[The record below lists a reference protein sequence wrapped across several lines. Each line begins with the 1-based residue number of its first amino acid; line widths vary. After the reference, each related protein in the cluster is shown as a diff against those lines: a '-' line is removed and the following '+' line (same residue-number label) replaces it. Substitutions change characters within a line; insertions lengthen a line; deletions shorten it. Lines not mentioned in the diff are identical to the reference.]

1 MTGNAPQAAV
11 LPAALPASLQANPRL
26 STWLRIDRAGHVAVY
41 SGKVELGQGILGA
54 LAQIAAEELDLGI
67 AQVRMVPAAT
77 GISPDE
83 AMTSGSLS
91 VQHSG
96 AALRHACA
104 QARAICLERAAA
116 LHGVSPAALRVSNG
130 EIFHGGERIASYWD
144 IADAAETALLD
155 VDATTGVATKPP
167 ADYRLVGRAQPRDDI
182 AAKVFGEFMFIHD
195 MVLPRMAHGRIV
207 RPPSPSAELVECSA
221 GEVRAWD
228 GVIAVLRDGS
238 QLGVV
243 AETEALAER
252 AAERLARLAVW
263 REAECLP
270 DEAALRPWLQSLPS
284 SAIELGA
291 HPQKNAAPV
300 AKTLRAAY
308 SKPFIRHASIGPSCA
323 LALYEAG
330 ESGKVGEIGEIGE
343 GGDLQVWSHSQGIY
357 NLRKDLAL
365 AFGLPPGRIR
375 VQHVQGAGCYGH
387 NGADDVAFD
396 AAWLAR
402 ACAGRPVRVQWSRA
416 DELCWSP
423 VGPAMAIDLEADLDA
438 AGRVVAWR
446 HQSWSPGHGLR
457 PGRGT
462 TPTLLGSWY
471 LAQPFER
478 VASTDAPR
486 AAGGGGDR
494 NADPIYA
501 FPAFDVVCRRVRDVP
516 MRTSALRALGAFANV
531 FAIESFMDELALC
544 SGADP
549 VDYRIAQ
556 LAQPAD
562 ARAIAVLRAVAAQ
575 AGWQPRE
582 RPAGTGLGRGIG
594 FARYKNTGAYCAV
607 VAEVAVE
614 ERVRVLRLHIAVDV
628 GLAVNPDG
636 VRQQIEGG
644 ALQATSWALMEA
656 AHFDRT
662 RMRDHG
668 WDDYPILRFPDVP
681 HVDVQVLPADGF
693 PSLGAGEA
701 SLGPTA
707 AAIANAVFD
716 ALGVRVR
723 DLPLR
728 PERIVQAMEAMDT
741 MDT

>member
-1 MTGNAPQAAV
+1 MSGT
-11 LPAALPASLQANPRL
+11 AALPPSLQANPRL
-26 STWLRIDRAGHVAVY
+26 SNWLRIDRAGHVAVH

-54 LAQIAAEELDLGI
+54 LAQIAAEELDLDL

-77 GISPDE
+77 GLSPDE

-96 AALRHACA
+96 AALRHVCA
-104 QARAICLERAAA
+104 QARALHVEWAAA
-116 LHGVSPAALRVSNG
+116 LHGIVPADLRVAGG
-130 EIFHGGERIASYWD
+130 EIFHGERRISDYWEIAE
-144 IADAAETALLD
+144 AAGPALLD
-155 VDATTGVATKPP
+155 VDATALAMPKQ
-167 ADYRLVGRAQPRDDI
+167 ASDYRIVGRVQPRDDI
-182 AAKVFGEFMFIHD
+182 AEKVFCEFMFIHD

-207 RPPSPSAELVECSA
+207 RPPSPHAQLVECPLD
-221 GEVRAWD
+221 EVRAWD
-228 GVIAVLRDGS
+228 GVLAVLRDGS

-243 AETEALAER
+243 AETESLAER
-252 AAERLARLAVW
+252 AAGRLARLAVW
-263 REAECLP
+263 TEAERLP
-270 DEAALRPWLQSLPS
+270 DEAALRRWLQSLPS
-284 SAIELGA
+284 TALEFGSRSD
-291 HPQKNAAPV
+291 KTAAPAARTV
-300 AKTLRAAY
+300 RASY

-323 LALYEAG
+323 LALSAHDG
-330 ESGKVGEIGEIGE
+330 
-343 GGDLQVWSHSQGIY
+343 LQVWSHSQGIY
-357 NLRKDLAL
+357 NLRKDLAI
-365 AFGLPPGRIR
+365 AFGLTPECIR

-402 ACAGRPVRVQWSRA
+402 ACAGLPVRVQWSRA

-423 VGPAMAIDLEADLDA
+423 VGPAMAIDLAADLDA

-457 PGRGT
+457 PGRGA

-471 LAQPFER
+471 LAQPFEH

-501 FPAFDVVCRRVRDVP
+501 FPRFDVVCRRVLDVP

-549 VDYRIAQ
+549 LDYRIAQ
-556 LAQPAD
+556 LDDP
-562 ARAIAVLRAVAAQ
+562 RAVAVLRAVSAQ

-582 RPAGTGLGRGIG
+582 VPVGEGRGRGVG

-607 VAEVAVE
+607 VAEVEVD
-614 ERVRVLRLHIAVDV
+614 ERVHVRRLHIAVDV

-656 AHFDRT
+656 AHFDRM
-662 RMRDHG
+662 RMRDPG
-668 WDDYPILRFPDVP
+668 WEDYPILRFPDVP
-681 HVDVQVLPADGF
+681 HIDVQVLPADGF
-693 PSLGAGEA
+693 ASLGAGEA

-723 DLPLR
+723 DLPMR
-728 PERIVQAMEAMDT
+728 PERIVQAMEDMDA
-741 MDT
+741 

>member
-1 MTGNAPQAAV
+1 MSGT
-11 LPAALPASLQANPRL
+11 AALPPSLQANPRL
-26 STWLRIDRAGHVAVY
+26 STWLRIDRAGHVAVH

-54 LAQIAAEELDLGI
+54 LAQIVAEELDLDL

-77 GISPDE
+77 GLSPDE

-96 AALRHACA
+96 AALRQVCA
-104 QARAICLERAAA
+104 QARALHVEWAAA
-116 LHGVSPAALRVSNG
+116 LHGIAAADLRVAGG
-130 EIFHGGERIASYWD
+130 EIFHGERRISDYWEIA
-144 IADAAETALLD
+144 AAAGPALLD
-155 VDATTGVATKPP
+155 VDATAGAMPKR
-167 ADYRLVGRAQPRDDI
+167 AGDYRIVGRVQPRDDI
-182 AAKVFGEFMFIHD
+182 AEKVFGEFMFIHD
-195 MVLPRMAHGRIV
+195 MALPRMAHGRIV
-207 RPPSPSAELVECSA
+207 RPPSPHAELVVCQFD
-221 GEVRAWD
+221 EVRAWG
-228 GVIAVLRDGS
+228 GVLAVLRDGS

-243 AETEALAER
+243 AETESLAER
-252 AAERLARLAVW
+252 AAARIARLAVW
-263 REAECLP
+263 TEAERLP
-270 DEAALRPWLQSLPS
+270 DEAALRPWLKSLPFT
-284 SAIELGA
+284 ALELGA
-291 HPQKNAAPV
+291 RSDKTPAPAARTV
-300 AKTLRAAY
+300 RASY

-323 LALYEAG
+323 LALSAHDG
-330 ESGKVGEIGEIGE
+330 
-343 GGDLQVWSHSQGIY
+343 LQVWSHSQGIY
-357 NLRKDLAL
+357 NLRKDLAV
-365 AFGLPPGRIR
+365 AFGLPPERIR
-375 VQHVQGAGCYGH
+375 MQHVQGAGCYGH

-402 ACAGRPVRVQWSRA
+402 ACGGRPVRVQWSRA
-416 DELCWSP
+416 DELCWPP
-423 VGPAMAIDLEADLDA
+423 VGPAMAVDLEADLDA

-457 PGRGT
+457 PGRGA

-501 FPAFDVVCRRVRDVP
+501 FPGFDVVCRRVLDVP

-544 SGADP
+544 SGTDP
-549 VDYRIAQ
+549 LDYRIAQ
-556 LAQPAD
+556 LEDP
-562 ARAIAVLRAVAAQ
+562 RAVAVLRAVSAQ
-575 AGWQPRE
+575 AGWRPRE
-582 RPAGTGLGRGIG
+582 VPAGEGRGRGIG

-607 VAEVAVE
+607 VAEVEVE
-614 ERVRVLRLHIAVDV
+614 ERVHVRRLHIAVDV

-656 AHFDRT
+656 AHFDRM
-662 RMRDHG
+662 RMRDLG
-668 WDDYPILRFPDVP
+668 WEDYPILRFPDVP
-681 HVDVQVLPADGF
+681 HIDVQVLPADGF
-693 PSLGAGEA
+693 ASLGAGEA

-723 DLPLR
+723 DLPMR
-728 PERIVQAMEAMDT
+728 PERIVQAMEGMDA
-741 MDT
+741 

>member
-1 MTGNAPQAAV
+1 MSDMSDIE
-11 LPAALPASLQANPRL
+11 ALPPSLQANPRL

-54 LAQIAAEELDLGI
+54 LAQIAAEELDLDI

-77 GISPDE
+77 GLSPDE

-104 QARAICLERAAA
+104 QARALHVGHAAA
-116 LHGVSPAALRVSNG
+116 LHGLAPAALHVARG
-130 EIFHGGERIASYWD
+130 EIFDGGRRLCSYWEL
-144 IADAAETALLD
+144 APLALLD
-155 VDATTGVATKPP
+155 VDAAPGAAPKRPD
-167 ADYRLVGRAQPRDDI
+167 AYRIVGRAQPRDDI
-182 AAKVFGEFMFIHD
+182 AEKAFGEFMFIHD

-207 RPPSPSAELVECSA
+207 RPPSPHAELVGCD
-221 GEVRAWD
+221 GDEVRAWP
-228 GVIAVLRDGS
+228 GVLAVLRDGS

-252 AAERLARLAVW
+252 AAARLARRAVW
-263 REAECLP
+263 TESERLP
-270 DEAALRPWLQSLPS
+270 DEHALRPWLQSLPFT
-284 SAIELGA
+284 ALELGA
-291 HPQKNAAPV
+291 QSQSHSQASVEPV
-300 AKTLRAAY
+300 VKTVRASY

-323 LALYEAG
+323 LALAADDG
-330 ESGKVGEIGEIGE
+330 
-343 GGDLQVWSHSQGIY
+343 LQVWSHSQGIY
-357 NLRKDLAL
+357 NLRKDLAI
-365 AFGLPPGRIR
+365 AFALPPQRVR

-402 ACAGRPVRVQWSRA
+402 GCAGRPVRVQWSRA

-438 AGRVVAWR
+438 AGRVAAWR
-446 HQSWSPGHGLR
+446 HRSWSPGHGLR
-457 PGRGT
+457 PGRGA

-501 FPAFDVVCRRVRDVP
+501 FPSFDVVCRRVLDVP
-516 MRTSALRALGAFANV
+516 LRTSALRALGAFANV
-531 FAIESFMDELALC
+531 FAIESFMDELALG
-544 SGADP
+544 SGTDP
-549 VDYRIAQ
+549 LAYRLAQ
-556 LAQPAD
+556 LEDP
-562 ARAIAVLRAVAAQ
+562 RAVAVLQAVAAQ
-575 AGWQPRE
+575 ARWTPRAV
-582 RPAGTGLGRGIG
+582 PAAEGRGRGIG

-607 VAEVAVE
+607 VAEVEVE

-662 RMRDHG
+662 RMRDQG
-668 WDDYPILRFPDVP
+668 WEDYPILRFPDVP
-681 HVDVQVLPADGF
+681 HIDVQVLPTGRFA
-693 PSLGAGEA
+693 SLGAGEA

-723 DLPLR
+723 DLPMR
-728 PERIVQAMEAMDT
+728 PERIVQAMEGMDG
-741 MDT
+741 

>member
-1 MTGNAPQAAV
+1 MTAA
-11 LPAALPASLQANPRL
+11 AALPANLQANPRL
-26 STWLRIDRAGHVAVY
+26 STWLRFDRAGHVGVY

-54 LAQIAAEELDLGI
+54 LAQIVAEELDLDL

-104 QARAICLERAAA
+104 QTRAMLLARAGA
-116 LHGVSPAALRVSNG
+116 LHGIAPDALCVVNG
-130 EIFHGGERIASYWD
+130 EIFQAGRRVSSYWEIIESPD
-144 IADAAETALLD
+144 LDDSKNAGGPALLD
-155 VDATTGVATKPP
+155 VDAAVCAVLKPV
-167 ADYRLVGRAQPRDDI
+167 ADYRVVGRSQPRQDI
-182 AAKVFGEFMFIHD
+182 AEKVFGEFMFIHD
-195 MVLPRMAHGRIV
+195 MVLPRMVHGRIV
-207 RPPSPSAELVECSA
+207 RPPSPYAALVECHA
-221 GEVRAWD
+221 DDVRAWD
-228 GVIAVLRDGS
+228 GVLAVLRDGS

-243 AETEALAER
+243 AETESLAER
-252 AAERLARLAVW
+252 AAARLAALAVW
-263 REAECLP
+263 TEAARLP
-270 DEAALRPWLQSLPS
+270 DETALRPWLKSLPS
-284 SAIELGA
+284 TALELGTRSPEGHEQRSEHDGAMPAA
-291 HPQKNAAPV
+291 HTV
-300 AKTLRAAY
+300 RASY
-308 SKPFIRHASIGPSCA
+308 SRPFIRHASIGPSCA
-323 LALYEAG
+323 LALFE
-330 ESGKVGEIGEIGE
+330 VD
-343 GGDLQVWSHSQGIY
+343 DLQVWSHSQGIY
-357 NLRKDLAL
+357 NLRKDFSI
-365 AFGLPPGRIR
+365 AFDIPPQHIR

-402 ACAGRPVRVQWSRA
+402 GCPGRPVRVQWSRA

-423 VGPAMAIDLEADLDA
+423 VGPAMVVDLEADLDA

-446 HQSWSPGHGLR
+446 HRSWSPGHGLR
-457 PGRGT
+457 PGRGA

-501 FPAFDVVCRRVRDVP
+501 FPTFDVVCHRVLDVP

-549 VDYRIAQ
+549 LAYRIAQ
-556 LAQPAD
+556 LQDP
-562 ARAIAVLRAVAAQ
+562 RAVAVLQAVAAK
-575 AGWQPRE
+575 AGWQ
-582 RPAGTGLGRGIG
+582 RPGRGRGIG

-607 VAEVAVE
+607 IAEVEVE

-628 GLAVNPDG
+628 GLAINPDG

-644 ALQATSWALMEA
+644 ALQATSWALIEA

-662 RMRDHG
+662 RMRDQG
-668 WDDYPILRFPDVP
+668 WEDYPILRFADVP
-681 HVDVQVLPADGF
+681 KIEVQVLPAHGF
-693 PSLGAGEA
+693 ASLGAGEA

-723 DLPLR
+723 DLPMR
-728 PERIVQAMEAMDT
+728 PERIVEAMEGMSA
-741 MDT
+741 

>member
-1 MTGNAPQAAV
+1 MTRAAAP
-11 LPAALPASLQANPRL
+11 ALASSLQANPRL
-26 STWLRIDRAGHVAVY
+26 STWLRIDRAGHVAAY

-54 LAQIAAEELDLGI
+54 LAQIVAEELDLDL

-77 GISPDE
+77 GTSPDE

-104 QARAICLERAAA
+104 QARALHVERAGAMHGIA
-116 LHGVSPAALRVSNG
+116 PAELHVARG
-130 EIFHGGERIASYWD
+130 EIFQRERRISSYWD
-144 IADAAETALLD
+144 MAGMALLD
-155 VDATTGVATKPP
+155 ADAEPGAVPKQA
-167 ADYRLVGRAQPRDDI
+167 ADYRIVGRSQARDDI
-182 AAKVFGEFMFIHD
+182 AQKVFGEFMFIHD

-207 RPPSPSAELVECSA
+207 RPPSPHAELGACDV
-221 GEVRAWD
+221 GEVRAWQ
-228 GVIAVLRDGS
+228 GVLAVLRDGS

-243 AETEALAER
+243 AETESLAER
-252 AAERLARLAVW
+252 AAARLAALAAW
-263 REAECLP
+263 TEAERLP
-270 DEAALRPWLQSLPS
+270 DEAALRPWLQSLPF
-284 SAIELGA
+284 SALELDARSG
-291 HPQKNAAPV
+291 KSAAPV
-300 AKTLRAAY
+300 ASTARASY

-323 LALYEAG
+323 LALSEPDG
-330 ESGKVGEIGEIGE
+330 
-343 GGDLQVWSHSQGIY
+343 LRVWSHSQGIY
-357 NLRKDLAL
+357 NLRKDLAI
-365 AFGLPPGRIR
+365 AFGLAPERIR

-446 HQSWSPGHGLR
+446 HRSWSPGHGLR
-457 PGRGT
+457 PGRGA

-478 VASTDAPR
+478 VVSTDAPR

-501 FPAFDVVCRRVRDVP
+501 FPAADVVCRRVLDVP

-531 FAIESFMDELALC
+531 FAIESFMDELALR
-544 SGADP
+544 SAADP
-549 VDYRIAQ
+549 LDYRIAH
-556 LAQPAD
+556 LEDP
-562 ARAIAVLRAVAAQ
+562 RAVAVLSAVASQ
-575 AGWQPRE
+575 AGWTARGV
-582 RPAGTGLGRGIG
+582 PAGEGRGRGIG

-607 VAEVAVE
+607 VAEVEVE

-628 GLAVNPDG
+628 GLAVSPDG

-644 ALQATSWALMEA
+644 ALQATSWALLEA

-662 RMRDHG
+662 RMRDQG
-668 WDDYPILRFPDVP
+668 WEDYPILRFPDVP
-681 HVDVQVLPADGF
+681 RIDVQLMPGDGHA
-693 PSLGAGEA
+693 SLGAGEA

-723 DLPLR
+723 DLPMR
-728 PERIVQAMEAMDT
+728 PERIVQAMEGMEG
-741 MDT
+741 